1 MSSLTDFSKKEL
13 LLEKQRFN
21 DQITTLLTDLLTEKE
36 VQDVPWALAWLKKVF
51 LFNVPHGK
59 QIRFR
64 SSCPLAVRGLE
75 RCPTEK
81 QIQQAYILGWCVEIL
96 QACCLVADDIM
107 DKSDTRR
114 GRPCWYKVDGLESLA
129 FNDSLLLEHIVY
141 RIINKYFKNTSFY
154 STITEIFLGTTY
166 KTVLGQ
172 CVDTQTGKNQN
183 YDGYTMEKYKAIVK
197 YKTCYYTFH
206 LPIALAATIAELKDT
221 VTLKHLEQFA
231 LKLGYLFQV
240 QDDFLDCFASEN
252 LTGKI
257 GTDIQNGKCTWL
269 FICAKDNCSQEELE
283 LLLDNYG
290 YEDKH
295 KVDIVKKLYDNLLVQ
310 EKCIGHMQDMAE
322 DILHK
327 VENFNCKQVNIFMQH
342 LVETVISV
350 PKFRGATSVSL

>member
-1 MSSLTDFSKKEL
+1 
-13 LLEKQRFN
+13 
-21 DQITTLLTDLLTEKE
+21 LLTEKE

-51 LFNVPHGK
+51 LYNVPHGK
-59 QIRFR
+59 QIRGLLV
-64 SSCPLAVRGLE
+64 PLAVRGLE

-81 QIQQAYILGWCVEIL
+81 QIQQAYILGWCVEI
-96 QACCLVADDIM
+96 ACCLVADDIM

-154 STITEIFLGTTY
+154 STITEIFLEQRTKPY
-166 KTVLGQ
+166 WANVLTHRPERIKIMM
-172 CVDTQTGKNQN
+172 DIRWKN
-183 YDGYTMEKYKAIVK
+183 TRPSLSTRRATILF
-197 YKTCYYTFH
+197 TFP
-206 LPIALAATIAELKDT
+206 LLAATIAELKDT

-231 LKLGYLFQV
+231 LKLGYLGR
-240 QDDFLDCFASEN
+240 FLGLFCLRK

-295 KVDIVKKLYDNLLVQ
+295 KW
-310 EKCIGHMQDMAE
+310 
-322 DILHK
+322 
-327 VENFNCKQVNIFMQH
+327 
-342 LVETVISV
+342 IS
-350 PKFRGATSVSL
+350 